1 GQVLSIANSKFAI
14 GPVDNQIDD
23 LPIHQI
29 NAVGTASVSDSVL
42 TTNFGIQFECII
54 SDYIGKDKPIEILFH
69 PNESCLK
76 NITSNPLIVTE
87 NSMEISEETSE
98 EIQKQEEQ
106 EESAASILTPAT
118 TPATT
123 TATTSPSQK
132 SGGHAKKV

>member
-1 GQVLSIANSKFAI
+1 MPTQLSTILYISEYREKSSVTATILPIKSE
-14 GPVDNQIDD
+14 D

-54 SDYIGKDKPIEILFH
+54 SDYIDIA
-69 PNESCLK
+69 SY
-76 NITSNPLIVTE
+76 PLIVTE

-118 TPATT
+118 TP
-123 TATTSPSQK
+123 P
-132 SGGHAKKV
+132 

>member
-1 GQVLSIANSKFAI
+1 MC
-14 GPVDNQIDD
+14 
-23 LPIHQI
+23 
-29 NAVGTASVSDSVL
+29 TASVSDSVL

-54 SDYIGKDKPIEILFH
+54 SDYIGKDKPIEISITLFH

-76 NITSNPLIVTE
+76 SQTTMLKYIASYPLIVTE

-118 TPATT
+118 TP
-123 TATTSPSQK
+123 P
-132 SGGHAKKV
+132 